1 MGNEKWI
8 EHRTPN
14 PVPLGTV
21 LQPYYNARS
30 VRSPEMKDMTS
41 GADRYCLI
49 THQADT
55 DGELETKLYKG
66 DVIPTTSGGAQV
78 VFDDVECL
86 RQMNPGDTPPR
97 KRKSNHEE
105 RKASVQVV
113 ESRCSVGIQGSK
125 KQRL

>member
-1 MGNEKWI
+1 
-8 EHRTPN
+8 
-14 PVPLGTV
+14 
-21 LQPYYNARS
+21 
-30 VRSPEMKDMTS
+30 MKDITS

-97 KRKSNHEE
+97 KRKSGHEDQRSS
-105 RKASVQVV
+105 RKKESVDVV
-113 ESRCSVGIQGSK
+113 ESRCSVGIQGHTSSK

>member
-1 MGNEKWI
+1 
-8 EHRTPN
+8 
-14 PVPLGTV
+14 
-21 LQPYYNARS
+21 
-30 VRSPEMKDMTS
+30 MKDMTS